1 MSNNTPT
8 TSTSDAIAAPRHR
21 RTKRHVCAAAV
32 ALAAVAAV
40 GVTAH
45 QVNHSDDGGHDA
57 RMSAIPTPCDGFADC
72 IYTAYWYAF
81 LR

>member
-1 MSNNTPT
+1 MTNNTPT
-8 TSTSDAIAAPRHR
+8 STSDTAAAPRHR
-21 RTKRHVCAAAV
+21 RTKRHVSAVAV

-45 QVNHSDDGGHDA
+45 QVDHSDDGGHDA
-57 RMSAIPTPCDGFADC
+57 MTAIPTPCDGFADC

>member
-1 MSNNTPT
+1 MFNNTPT
-8 TSTSDAIAAPRHR
+8 TSTPDAIAAPRHR
-21 RTKRHVCAAAV
+21 RSKRHVRAVAV

-40 GVTAH
+40 GVTAQ
-45 QVNHSDDGGHDA
+45 QVNRSDDGGHDA
-57 RMSAIPTPCDGFADC
+57 MTAIPTMCDGFADC

>member
-8 TSTSDAIAAPRHR
+8 TSTSDTIAAPRHR
-21 RTKRHVCAAAV
+21 RTTRHLRAAAV
-32 ALAAVAAV
+32 ALAAVVAV

-45 QVNHSDDGGHDA
+45 QVDHSDDGGHDA

>member
-8 TSTSDAIAAPRHR
+8 TNASNVIAAPRHR
-21 RTKRHVCAAAV
+21 RTNRHIRAAAV

-40 GVTAH
+40 GVTVQ

-57 RMSAIPTPCDGFADC
+57 RMSAIPTPCDGFGDC
-72 IYTAYWYAF
+72 VYTAYWYAF

>member
-8 TSTSDAIAAPRHR
+8 TSTFDAIAAPRHR
-21 RTKRHVCAAAV
+21 RTKRHVRAAAV
-32 ALAAVAAV
+32 ALAAVATV

-57 RMSAIPTPCDGFADC
+57 RMSAIPTMCDGFADC